1 MSFSW
6 SWKSWALLFWI
17 LGSSISLPGFP
28 EFPSLFLLHSSQK
41 PPVASSSLA
50 PTNLESMGRLLF
62 LLYHTKWLFLLFQL
76 FVSFE
81 IQIISFIIILGT
93 HVLWLV
99 FITKAQWTFCGL
111 LSAFVVLGPFKCNHK
126 NISHHWGKVKHS
138 SYLQY
143 NFNES
148 KACFGDISALLP
160 QVYFCYTAPS
170 VSLHLFSLYIVHNL
184 LWLNFS
190 SQFCKVK
197 VFWVDIVDCWTCHSS
212 W

>member
-1 MSFSW
+1 
-6 SWKSWALLFWI
+6 
-17 LGSSISLPGFP
+17 
-28 EFPSLFLLHSSQK
+28 
-41 PPVASSSLA
+41 
-50 PTNLESMGRLLF
+50 MGRLLF

-76 FVSFE
+76 LVSFE

-148 KACFGDISALLP
+148 KCFGDISTLLP
-160 QVYFCYTAPS
+160 LVYFCCTAPS

-190 SQFCKVK
+190 SQGWIILKSEGVL
-197 VFWVDIVDCWTCHSS
+197 S
-212 W
+212 WYSWLLNLWQFLIRPVWRKISTWCNKISFIQKYTLKRTS